1 MIIVK
6 IFRLLSLSGFC
17 SSFFSLW
24 DFSKFSTETY
34 DGWGRGRGIAGEG
47 RVGKQ
52 MFPLKNKEVKK
63 GNYFKNKK
71 TLQVLSIRS
80 RQKGH

>member
-17 SSFFSLW
+17 SSLFSLW

-34 DGWGRGRGIAGEG
+34 DGWGSGRGTAGEG
-47 RVGKQ
+47 RVGKP

-71 TLQVLSIRS
+71 KTL
-80 RQKGH
+80 